1 MKLLPS
7 FSSSKADRNKHMT
20 KHKERERKTCK
31 QNPLFHPILFLDTL
45 SHLGASFLCAE
56 EWGRRP
62 NFLHLQTLSF
72 WVFLSI
78 SQATPCCSPWSSIM
92 RNNMES
98 GLLMGLVPLRSGIYF
113 ICIWKR
119 EGETCGNQQLMGR
132 CRKKS
137 WVTSGLWKW
146 T

>member
-1 MKLLPS
+1 
-7 FSSSKADRNKHMT
+7 MT
-20 KHKERERKTCK
+20 KYKERERKTCK

-45 SHLGASFLCAE
+45 SHFGASFLCAE
-56 EWGRRP
+56 EQGRRL

-78 SQATPCCSPWSSIM
+78 SQATPCCSLWSSIM
-92 RNNMES
+92 KNNMKI

-119 EGETCGNQQLMGR
+119 EGETYVAISSWWDDVERGAGSLLVCGNEH
-132 CRKKS
+132 RK
-137 WVTSGLWKW
+137 G
-146 T
+146 